1 MRKRSFPQI
10 INKPPSKTVTRSR
23 EEANDQSGGN
33 KLLNVYTEGCSTSF
47 SPTLYIVLRGIALSP
62 DTTFPHLLPLT
73 VLLLMS
79 WVFSSIQMHRS
90 D

>member
-1 MRKRSFPQI
+1 MRKRRFPQ

-33 KLLNVYTEGCSTSF
+33 KLLNAYTEVCSTSF
-47 SPTLYIVLRGIALSP
+47 SPTLYIVLRVIALSP